1 MLTSTLLPLP
11 IAEDPGLL
19 AVGKGDVRLELNRS
33 RLKFQARS
41 HGGHAILTGMPY
53 VIVLVVFSA
62 MALRPQGQ
70 EDSCKSLAESRISA
84 TLA

>member
-11 IAEDPGLL
+11 IAEDPGPH

-33 RLKFQARS
+33 QLKFQARS
-41 HGGHAILTGMPY
+41 QGGHAILTGMPLA
-53 VIVLVVFSA
+53 IVPVVFSA
-62 MALRPQGQ
+62 MALKSQGRV
-70 EDSCKSLAESRISA
+70 DRCKSLAEGRISA

>member
-33 RLKFQARS
+33 RLKFQARLR
-41 HGGHAILTGMPY
+41 GGHAILTGVPSA
-53 VIVLVVFSA
+53 IVLVVFLA
-62 MALRPQGQ
+62 VALRPQGRV
-70 EDSCKSLAESRISA
+70 DRCKSLAEGRISA